1 MSTLTEQPN
10 RRGPAARVSRRALIT
25 ILTVVVLA
33 LVVGPLVWAISTS
46 LKLPNEILSAPPSL
60 VPDPFT
66 LTHYSRLSRE
76 GVTWNFLNSLINSGL
91 TVLLALAG
99 GAAAGYAMSR
109 YKFRGSRFLL
119 VFFVASM
126 TIPAYSLLL
135 PTQLLFNEVGLLD
148 TAATL
153 PILYVAHVIPL
164 VVWVTKTQF
173 DALPIELEQAAT
185 VDGYSR
191 WEAARKIVIPGAK
204 PALIAGGA
212 YAFLVAWNDYITA
225 ATMTSA
231 PELRTMPVALVFF
244 QGFHGREWGPLMAGV
259 VLATIPPVVLFV
271 VFRRYLIGGFLS
283 GAIKG

>member
-1 MSTLTEQPN
+1 MTRRTLFTTLL
-10 RRGPAARVSRRALIT
+10 GL
-25 ILTVVVLA
+25 VLA
-33 LVVGPLVWAISTS
+33 LVVGPLVWSLATS
-46 LKLPNEILSAPPSL
+46 LKPSGQILSAPPAL
-60 VPDPFT
+60 LPDPAT
-66 LTHYSRLSRE
+66 LDHYARLGRE
-76 GVTWNFLNSLINSGL
+76 GVGRNLLNSVVNSL
-91 TVLLALAG
+91 ATVLLALVG

-109 YKFRGSRFLL
+109 FRFRGSRFLL
-119 VFFVASM
+119 VFFIAAM

-135 PTQLLFNEVGLLD
+135 PTQLLFDRIGLLD
-148 TAATL
+148 SAVTL
-153 PILYVAHVIPL
+153 PLLYVAHVIPM

-204 PALIAGGA
+204 PALIAAGA

-225 ATMTSA
+225 ATMTSSPA
-231 PELRTMPVALVFF
+231 LRTMPVALTFF

-259 VLATIPPVVLFV
+259 VIATIPPVVLFI
-271 VFRRYLIGGFLS
+271 VFRRYLVGGFLS